1 MLAGFDFLGWGVASL
16 AAIALAS
23 AALTF
28 LLGRVILGRGGR
40 AALDQAAWIAEG
52 LRRMPSAPL
61 PRSDPFVKGPAKERR
76 CHFRRAGNPTYVAI
90 GHPEDPYELARG
102 TVLDRSTGGVCLE
115 LPTPL
120 AIGAVV
126 SVRPSVGSLI
136 GSWVEAE
143 VRHCRRVRFA
153 WRVGLKFVRNP
164 PLSVLWM
171 FG

>member
-1 MLAGFDFLGWGVASL
+1 MLMSFDFLGWGVASL
-16 AAIALAS
+16 AAVGLAS
-23 AALTF
+23 AAFMF
-28 LLGRVILGRGGR
+28 LLGRIILGRGGQ
-40 AALDQAAWIAEG
+40 AALDQASWMNEG
-52 LRRMPSAPL
+52 VRRSPFAPG
-61 PRSDPFVKGPAKERR
+61 PASDPFLEGPAKERR

-102 TVLDRSTGGVCLE
+102 TVLDRSTGGICLE

-120 AIGAVV
+120 AVGAII
-126 SVRPSVGSLI
+126 SVRPSVGSLL
-136 GSWVEAE
+136 GTWVEAE
-143 VRHCRRVRFA
+143 VRHCRRDRYA